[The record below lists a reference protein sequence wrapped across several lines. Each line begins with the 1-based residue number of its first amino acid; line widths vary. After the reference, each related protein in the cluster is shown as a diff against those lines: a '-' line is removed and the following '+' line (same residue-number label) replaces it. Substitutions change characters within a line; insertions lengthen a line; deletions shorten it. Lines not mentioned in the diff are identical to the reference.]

1 MSNIKHLIKKTVKL
15 ILAKRPIYTTA
26 NIVTLAPH
34 NRLVNKKIVITGG
47 SRGLGY
53 YMAKK
58 FVFEGADVLIAG
70 RNEETLQKVAVE
82 VGCKY
87 LLLDVQ
93 NVFSFEGFIKEAD
106 KLLGGI
112 NCLVNNAG
120 ISLHE
125 DGILHVSPEDFDVQI
140 NTNFK
145 GAFFL
150 SKAFLAKCNEKKE
163 DCVKNI
169 LFITSET
176 GITVDERPYGLTKAA
191 LNSLVQGLAYRFV
204 SQGYRINA
212 IAPGI
217 TATEMTGICREGNLY
232 CDGMPTKRYYLPEEI
247 AEIACFML
255 SDASNLLNGQI
266 IVCNE
271 GKTINAR
278 WK

>member
-1 MSNIKHLIKKTVKL
+1 MSDVKHLIKKTVKL
-15 ILAKRPIYTTA
+15 ILAKRPVYITA

-34 NRLVNKKIVITGG
+34 SRLVNKKIVITGG

-58 FVFEGADVLIAG
+58 FVSEGADVLIAG
-70 RNEETLQKVAVE
+70 RNEEALQKVAVE
-82 VGCKY
+82 IGCKY

-125 DGILHVSPEDFDVQI
+125 DGILHVSPEDFDAQI

-217 TATEMTGICREGNLY
+217 TATEMTGINREGNLY
-232 CDGMPTKRYYLPEEI
+232 CDGMPSKRYYLPEEI

>member
-1 MSNIKHLIKKTVKL
+1 MVSIKHLIKRSLKAVF
-15 ILAKRPIYTTA
+15 AKRPIYTTA
-26 NIVTLAPH
+26 NIVTLAP
-34 NRLVNKKIVITGG
+34 NERLVNKKIVITGG
-47 SRGLGY
+47 NRGLGY

-58 FVFEGADVLIAG
+58 FVSEGADVLITG
-70 RNEETLQKVAVE
+70 RNEAALQNAANE
-82 VGCKY
+82 IGCKY
-87 LLLDVQ
+87 LSLDVQ
-93 NVFSFEGFIKEAD
+93 NVSCFEDFIKKAD
-106 KLLGGI
+106 QLLGGI

-120 ISLHE
+120 VSLHE

-140 NTNFK
+140 NTNFR

-150 SKAFLAKCNEKKE
+150 SKVFIAKCNETKE
-163 DCVKNI
+163 DCIKNI
-169 LFITSET
+169 LFVTSET

-217 TATEMTGICREGNLY
+217 TATEMTGINRNGNLY
-232 CDGMPTKRYYLPEEI
+232 CDGMPTQRYYLPEEV
-247 AEIACFML
+247 AEIACFVL

-278 WK
+278 CK

>member
-1 MSNIKHLIKKTVKL
+1 MVNIKHLIKQGVKL
-15 ILAKRPIYTTA
+15 IFAKRPLYITA
-26 NIVTLAPH
+26 NIITLAPH

-58 FVFEGADVLIAG
+58 FVSEGADVLIAG
-70 RNEETLQKVAVE
+70 RNEETLRKSANE
-82 VGCKY
+82 IGCKY

-93 NVFSFEGFIKEAD
+93 DVPSFEGFIKDAD
-106 KLLGGI
+106 HLLGGI

-125 DGILHVSPEDFDVQI
+125 DGILHVSPKDFDVQI

-150 SKAFLAKCNEKKE
+150 SKAFIAKCNEKKN

-204 SQGYRINA
+204 SQGYRVNA

-217 TATEMTGICREGNLY
+217 IATEMTGIKKDGNLF
-232 CDGMPTKRYYLPEEI
+232 CECQPTKRYYLPEEI
-247 AEIACFML
+247 AEIACFLL
-255 SDASNLLNGQI
+255 SDVSNLLNGQI

-278 WK
+278 WR